1 MLELD
6 SLGTWGTLLVYT
18 PCNVFVPLDDN
29 LGGGVGYMTSHRVMA
44 PKLCGTLLSSVMV
57 STVAATMPPMKITAE
72 TQKQ

>member
-1 MLELD
+1 
-6 SLGTWGTLLVYT
+6 
-18 PCNVFVPLDDN
+18 
-29 LGGGVGYMTSHRVMA
+29 MTSHRVMA